1 MQGSNEIHLH
11 RLQIEE
17 KEVQKVNTLKCNC
30 AGITIGLTVI
40 WCLALVSY
48 REDGGEE
55 PMWFYGLF
63 VAFFVLSIVVI
74 CGAEQIVRAFKT
86 DEPETQEQKPGQ
98 PREGA

>member
-17 KEVQKVNTLKCNC
+17 KEVQKVNTLKLNC
-30 AGITIGLTVI
+30 AVITIGLTVI
-40 WCLALVSY
+40 WCLVLVSY

-55 PMWFYGLF
+55 PTWFYGLV
-63 VAFFVLSIVVI
+63 VALIVLSIVVI
-74 CGAEQIVRAFKT
+74 CGAEQIVRGFQT
-86 DEPETQEQKPGQ
+86 DEPEKQEQKQ